1 MSFVDKATPGHSLT
15 YYPVFLE
22 QLSVLKFSPFL
33 FVFIFT
39 IYPPLS
45 LEIRMNVDSFEIY
58 IIRILFNIISLRVP
72 ILAQWVKNLT

>member
-1 MSFVDKATPGHSLT
+1 MSFVDKATPGHSFT

-22 QLSVLKFSPFL
+22 QLSVPKFSPFL

-45 LEIRMNVDSFEIY
+45 LEIRMETLLRF
-58 IIRILFNIISLRVP
+58 ILYAFC
-72 ILAQWVKNLT
+72 LTLYP

>member
-22 QLSVLKFSPFL
+22 QLSVLTFSPFL

-45 LEIRMNVDSFEIY
+45 LEIRM
-58 IIRILFNIISLRVP
+58 
-72 ILAQWVKNLT
+72 